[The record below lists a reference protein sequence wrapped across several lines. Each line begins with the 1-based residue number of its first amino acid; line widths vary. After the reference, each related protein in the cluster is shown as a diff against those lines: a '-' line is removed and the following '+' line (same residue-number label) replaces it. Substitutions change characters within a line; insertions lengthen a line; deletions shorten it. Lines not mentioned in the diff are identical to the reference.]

1 MSSLIFYVCNSN
13 MLIKFEVNVGGEG
26 KIRENHLRRKFA
38 ILYNIIHRDMHY
50 KKNLLIWTINK
61 LCY

>member
-1 MSSLIFYVCNSN
+1 

-38 ILYNIIHRDMHY
+38 ILYNIIHRDKHFE
-50 KKNLLIWTINK
+50 KKVYELRI
-61 LCY
+61 